1 MNQPI
6 NKHALTFGLISVFL
20 TGLGLTIV
28 SPVLPF
34 LVKPYISSAGSQA
47 TAVTLLTSIYA
58 FAVFLAA
65 PVLGALSDRFGRRPV
80 LLLSLLGSSI
90 GYLIFGFGG
99 ALWILFLG
107 RIIEGLTGGEISAL
121 FAYFADI
128 TPVEERTKY
137 FGWISAV
144 VGIGTAI
151 GPVAG
156 GVLANFGYSIP
167 MYIGAAI
174 TLLNALYGYF
184 FMPESLDASKRSTGI
199 STKHLNPF
207 SQLKSIFSLTKVK
220 YLLITGFLLW
230 LPNGSLQSIFSQF
243 SIDSFSWKPTLIG
256 LMYSIIGVMD
266 IFSQALIMP
275 GLLGVMS
282 DKKISLLGMASE
294 IVGYILIGISALTAF
309 YPIFIAGMVFFG
321 FGDSIFGPSFN
332 GMLSKSATSSQQG
345 RVHGGA
351 QSIQSSAR
359 IIGPIIGGQ
368 LYTLVNHA
376 MPAVLGIV
384 MIGISAFVLSTKQ
397 KQDKKGRCQNS

>member
-184 FMPESLDASKRSTGI
+184 FMPESLDASKRSTSI

-294 IVGYILIGISALTAF
+294 ITGYILIGISALTAF

-368 LYTLVNHA
+368 LYTLVSHT

>member
-34 LVKPYISSAGSQA
+34 LVKPYISSVSSQA

-107 RIIEGLTGGEISAL
+107 RTIEGLTGGEISAL

-128 TPVEERTKY
+128 TPVEERTKS

-156 GVLANFGYSIP
+156 GVLANFGYRVP

-199 STKHLNPF
+199 SIKHLNPF

-243 SIDSFSWKPTLIG
+243 SIDSFLWKPTFIG
-256 LMYSIIGVMD
+256 LMYSIIGIMD

-275 GLLGVMS
+275 RLLGIMS

-332 GMLSKSATSSQQG
+332 GMLSKSVTSSQQG

-351 QSIQSSAR
+351 GSIQSLSR

-368 LYTLVNHA
+368 LYASVSHT

-384 MIGISAFVLSTKQ
+384 MIGISVFVLSTKQ
-397 KQDKKGRCQNS
+397 KQETHITN